1 MIGLPLSPAMTVARF
16 RFYEELN
23 DFLAPEH
30 HKREFEARCARAAT
44 VKNAIEALGVPH
56 TEVELILVN
65 GRSVD
70 FSYRMLDGDRVSV
83 YPMFEA
89 FDIEPLLRVR
99 RQPLRV
105 TRFIADSHL
114 GGLAR
119 LLRMA
124 GFDTRYENGWSDD
137 EIRRRAGEEGRI
149 ILTRD
154 RALLMYR
161 TVTHACY
168 VHALEPRAQFREIV
182 ERLQLG
188 SRARPFTLCLHCDLP
203 LATVEKA
210 QVVDRLP
217 GTIAATYDRFWIC
230 SGCQRVYWQGS
241 HWERMRDLL
250 REMLGAGWE
259 STIPGRAA
267 AGRESR
273 V

>member
-1 MIGLPLSPAMTVARF
+1 MTVARF

-83 YPMFEA
+83 YPTFEA
-89 FDIEPLLRVR
+89 FDIAPLLRVR
-99 RQPLRV
+99 PQALRL

-114 GGLAR
+114 GALAR

-124 GFDTRYENGWSDD
+124 GFDTRYENPCLDE
-137 EIRRRAGEEGRI
+137 EIRRLAGEERRI

-154 RALLMYR
+154 RALLMCR

-168 VHALEPRAQFREIV
+168 VHAREPHAQFREIV

-188 SRARPFTLCLHCDLP
+188 SRARPFTLCLHCNLP
-203 LATVEKA
+203 IAAAEKA
-210 QVVDRLP
+210 QIVDRLP
-217 GTIAATYDRFWIC
+217 GAIAATYERFWIC
-230 SGCQRVYWQGS
+230 AGCQRVYWEGS
-241 HWERMRDLL
+241 HWARMRDML
-250 REMLGAGWE
+250 REMLGADSA
-259 STIPGRAA
+259 STIPARAA
-267 AGRESR
+267 GDFPESR